1 MPKTN
6 CIGVLSR
13 ITLYVRT
20 MKIPVV
26 VLTFP
31 KEDPDIQECYDLE
44 VNDCVAEPIQFDE
57 FHKAVYALGLYRMKV
72 NQPP

>member
-1 MPKTN
+1 
-6 CIGVLSR
+6 
-13 ITLYVRT
+13 